1 MMKMRCSF
9 CKQNINKG
17 TGKIYVQKTGKTL
30 NFCSS
35 KCEKNMLK
43 LKRKPRTT
51 KWTQEYQDI
60 KKGTKK

>member
-1 MMKMRCSF
+1 MIKMRCSF

>member
-1 MMKMRCSF
+1 
-9 CKQNINKG
+9 
-17 TGKIYVQKTGKTL
+17 
-30 NFCSS
+30 
-35 KCEKNMLK
+35 MLK